1 MARKPK
7 EHVFQQYLQ
16 KPRESGKCPHS
27 PPHLQQLTNLESE
40 SLTIEGG
47 AS

>member
-7 EHVFQQYLQ
+7 ERVFQHYLQ

-27 PPHLQQLTNLESE
+27 PPHLQLTNLESG
-40 SLTIEGG
+40 SLAIEGG